1 MFIVKDEVV
10 DVIYYKLMSNIPKLK
25 FLIEYL
31 YFIYFF
37 SHKCVD
43 NKTELNT
50 MNMNNEISV
59 SLIFY

>member
-1 MFIVKDEVV
+1 
-10 DVIYYKLMSNIPKLK
+10 MSNIPKLK

-37 SHKCVD
+37 SRKCVD
-43 NKTELNT
+43 DMTELNT